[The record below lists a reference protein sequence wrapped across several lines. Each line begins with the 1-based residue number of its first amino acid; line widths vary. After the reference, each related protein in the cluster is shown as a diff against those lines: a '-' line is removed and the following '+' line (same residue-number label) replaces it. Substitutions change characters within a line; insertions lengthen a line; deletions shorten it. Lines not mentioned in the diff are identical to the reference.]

1 MKKFISLTALIF
13 FILIACQPEEPLHL
27 EAFSPQAFAYDL
39 GDVWEVNAS
48 VRLKGFRQVK
58 NDETDEL
65 SASVFYSVDLFNP
78 AGELI
83 REGVFKF
90 RKDVTNRER
99 ILDISL
105 DSQFELGSQYDEGI
119 YTLTYNI
126 DDENSDMET
135 KLTLEFELS
144 K

>member
-1 MKKFISLTALIF
+1 MKSFFVIVISLLI
-13 FILIACQPEEPLHL
+13 ILTACQPEEPLNL

-48 VRLKGFRQVK
+48 VRVKGFRQVK
-58 NDETDEL
+58 SDETNEF
-65 SASVFYSVDLFNP
+65 SASVAYSVDLTGP
-78 AGELI
+78 DGEF
-83 REGVFKF
+83 REGIFKF
-90 RKDVTNRER
+90 RKDVSNYER

-105 DSQFELGSQYDEGI
+105 DSQFELGAQYNEGI

-126 DDENSDMET
+126 NDENSDMET
-135 KLTLEFELS
+135 NLNLEFELS